1 MAGLDGL
8 AAAAAGAF
16 AACRLRRGGLL
27 LVVGLRAVSHGNRQ
41 EYLHGTRNRD
51 EKTTL
56 TPRFITDYSAFDAF
70 VHANVVLRRAIDRHR
85 DKPCV
90 NALFGKDDSIDVV
103 YRGNKSLAGH
113 LVRAAD

>member
-1 MAGLDGL
+1 
-8 AAAAAGAF
+8 
-16 AACRLRRGGLL
+16 
-27 LVVGLRAVSHGNRQ
+27 
-41 EYLHGTRNRD
+41 LHGTRNRD